1 MHNRKKMLYLL
12 LLAVGSLPQI
22 SSDIYTPSLPD
33 MAAHLFVSINWV
45 QGSLAIYLLG
55 LAPALLMWGAI
66 SDSFGRKIPIL
77 CGITILFIGSLI
89 CAFAHTIET
98 LYIGRIVQ
106 GIGGASGSALFRAI
120 LRDVYHGNDLAH
132 AASIV
137 GNTIILT
144 TVGAPFLGGFFEVYL
159 GWRFNFIFLIFYS
172 LSVFLLVLIQLT
184 ETAPVEHRRPFSIP
198 SIKASYKEIFGS
210 TKFIGSTLTVFINF
224 GCLFSWLTLGPVLLI
239 HELGLKPSVYGT
251 LMLVVSIPMFLSGLT
266 NAYWVKKHGVVAML
280 LWGWGVTIAAG
291 ILMLVGYCLYG
302 LNVYDVVIPVVIA
315 YYGISFIWPNIF
327 SIAVT
332 PFGHLS
338 AYAGASYAFIQFA
351 GGVVFATVFSYLG
364 HTTSVPLA
372 ICFILGPIVACT
384 ILKIFVVKDLKLSNA
399 LK

>member
-1 MHNRKKMLYLL
+1 MHNRKKLLYVL
-12 LLAVGSLPQI
+12 LLAIGSLPQI
-22 SSDIYTPSLPD
+22 SSDIYTPSLPAI
-33 MAAHLFVSINWV
+33 AAQLSVSIHLA
-45 QGSLAIYLLG
+45 QGSLAIYLFG
-55 LAPALLMWGAI
+55 LAPALLVWGAI

-77 CGITILFIGSLI
+77 CGISILCIGSLI
-89 CAFAHTIET
+89 CAFAHTIDM
-98 LYIGRIVQ
+98 LYIGRVVQ

-172 LSVFLLVLIQLT
+172 FGVFLLVLTQLT
-184 ETAPVEHRRPFSIP
+184 ETGPIMHRRPFSIS
-198 SIKASYKEIFGS
+198 SIKASYKEIFSS
-210 TKFIGSTLTVFINF
+210 TKFIGSTLAVFINF

-239 HELGLKPSVYGT
+239 HELGLKPSVYGA
-251 LMLVVSIPMFLSGLT
+251 LMLIVSIPMFLSGLT
-266 NAYWVKKHGVVAML
+266 NAYWVKEHGVMAML
-280 LWGWGVTIAAG
+280 LLGWGVTIVAG
-291 ILMLVGYCLYG
+291 LFMLVSYYLYG
-302 LNVYDVVIPVVIA
+302 LNIYDVIIPVVIA

-338 AYAGASYAFIQFA
+338 AYAGASYAFVQFS

-372 ICFILGPIVACT
+372 VCLILGPIVAWS
-384 ILKIFVVKDLKLSNA
+384 ILQIFVGKDLKLCNT